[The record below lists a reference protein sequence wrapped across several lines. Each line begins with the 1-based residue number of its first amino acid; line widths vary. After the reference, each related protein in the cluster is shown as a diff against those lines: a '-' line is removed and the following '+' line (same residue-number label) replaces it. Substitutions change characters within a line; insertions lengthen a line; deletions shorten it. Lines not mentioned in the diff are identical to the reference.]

1 MHICAVVVLGE
12 GFRKIE
18 RLRLIIITYQDNRN
32 QLIRICILE
41 CNFLLQALVLL
52 YKTRPAEDFESR
64 TKLRKGIGSKAK
76 GCREPRNNLRVL
88 LEISDVRHDL
98 KAFKIVR
105 GDTNDYLINAYQV
118 QTARHFLSS

>member
-1 MHICAVVVLGE
+1 MLPS
-12 GFRKIE
+12 
-18 RLRLIIITYQDNRN
+18 
-32 QLIRICILE
+32 
-41 CNFLLQALVLL
+41 L
-52 YKTRPAEDFESR
+52 YKTRPVEDFESR

-88 LEISDVRHDL
+88 PEISDVQHDL